1 MFCVFITLHIMCMC
15 PKNVRLQLIRV
26 VYGLWII
33 KFHVSL
39 LGKKI
44 LKTEQVCVFYVIYMY
59 LAIKR
64 RMKLSLF
71 FLYFISSRASEILI
85 MFLCWQCLS
94 FTVVGPTSSLGVC
107 SIPDQCQHF
116 TYAVPV
122 PPPFTTFL
130 PHYTEE
136 FHPTHRYWQTEGV
149 LCPESGQ

>member
-1 MFCVFITLHIMCMC
+1 MNGSCGSVKIKNRDTYKESFCFQVFCVFITLHIMCMC

-71 FLYFISSRASEILI
+71 FLYLISSRVSEILI
-85 MFLCWQCLS
+85 MFLC
-94 FTVVGPTSSLGVC
+94 
-107 SIPDQCQHF
+107 
-116 TYAVPV
+116 
-122 PPPFTTFL
+122 
-130 PHYTEE
+130 
-136 FHPTHRYWQTEGV
+136 
-149 LCPESGQ
+149 

>member
-1 MFCVFITLHIMCMC
+1 MCMC

-44 LKTEQVCVFYVIYMY
+44 LKTEQVCVFYVIYIVHVFGY
-59 LAIKR
+59 KKKNEIVYFFYISFQAELVKS
-64 RMKLSLF
+64 SLCSF
-71 FLYFISSRASEILI
+71 VDSV
-85 MFLCWQCLS
+85 CL

-136 FHPTHRYWQTEGV
+136 FHPTHRY
-149 LCPESGQ
+149 

>member
-1 MFCVFITLHIMCMC
+1 MC

-44 LKTEQVCVFYVIYMY
+44 LKTEQVCVFYVIYIY

-71 FLYFISSRASEILI
+71 FYISFQAEL
-85 MFLCWQCLS
+85 
-94 FTVVGPTSSLGVC
+94 VKSSLC
-107 SIPDQCQHF
+107 SLLTVF
-116 TYAVPV
+116 V
-122 PPPFTTFL
+122 FSL
-130 PHYTEE
+130 
-136 FHPTHRYWQTEGV
+136 
-149 LCPESGQ
+149 